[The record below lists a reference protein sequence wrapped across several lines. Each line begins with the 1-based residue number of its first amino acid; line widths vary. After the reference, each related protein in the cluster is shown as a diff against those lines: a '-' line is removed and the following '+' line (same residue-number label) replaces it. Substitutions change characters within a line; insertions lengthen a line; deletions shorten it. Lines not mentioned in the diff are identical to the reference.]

1 MNARKVLLSIAKE
14 SKMADV
20 TCKCHK
26 AWGIYDMYSEWEEED
41 AVFGYVQVQ
50 DRQTASFLLQK
61 I

>member
-1 MNARKVLLSIAKE
+1 MLSIAKE

-20 TCKCHK
+20 TCKYHK

-50 DRQTASFLLQK
+50 DRQTASLLLHYQ
-61 I
+61 